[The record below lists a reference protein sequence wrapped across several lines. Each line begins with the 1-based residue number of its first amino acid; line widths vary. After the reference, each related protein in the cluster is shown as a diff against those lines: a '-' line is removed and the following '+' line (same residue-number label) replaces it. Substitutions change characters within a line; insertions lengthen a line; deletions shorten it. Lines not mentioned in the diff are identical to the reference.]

1 MIITV
6 ILNIIVVWLTCRSE
20 KDKITRGAYIAFNIA
35 FFCYSCIGIYT
46 SEIDESFYLSYILS
60 MITMNLCFVLGKRAY
75 RAIFEKK
82 AAPAAN
88 GEAAPGVESLGRID
102 RINDTLTQKASI
114 IRALAIVY
122 ILIRASELVYP
133 EFNLKYLLTGP
144 NLLYENLLETTSA
157 SYHTIFGHMLSTV
170 KTLLLPFAYMYI
182 STKSNKIVLCYF
194 GFDLL
199 CVYLA
204 GHASI
209 GRLAIIQVLIVM
221 CLFFYARSKND
232 AERMRNRVLFIA
244 VGLLSFMIYVF
255 LQNVRSGNVISFSS
269 INPIEAVKSFA
280 KSEFFYPRNY
290 PLAQELYE
298 RGAYQP
304 STFWLWLITLPIPKA
319 FLTIPGVDET
329 TSAIYR
335 VFSYHY
341 FGGHWYYEQGVGG
354 MLISVLGDG
363 IMVYGKY
370 LSFILM
376 IPFAFFLSFYLA
388 FLRRIKYGKLLYYTT
403 FFQFVVSFRPGVQ
416 YALTKINSFVAI
428 LLILFIIRRIQPRF
442 QYVMKE

>member
-6 ILNIIVVWLTCRSE
+6 FLNIVVVLLTCLSE
-20 KDKITRGAYIAFNIA
+20 KNKVTRVTYLAFNLA

-46 SEIDESFYLSYILS
+46 NNIDESFYVSYIVS
-60 MITMNLCFVLGKRAY
+60 MITMNVFFVIGNHTYNAIYEKRTLSGV
-75 RAIFEKK
+75 
-82 AAPAAN
+82 N
-88 GEAAPGVESLGRID
+88 GITVRYNNSTNKID
-102 RINDTLTQKASI
+102 RINDTLTQKSSI
-114 IRALAIVY
+114 IRVLAIVY
-122 ILIRASELVYP
+122 ILIRASELFYP
-133 EFNLKYLLTGP
+133 EFSLKYLFTGP
-144 NLLYENLLETTSA
+144 NLLYGNLLETTRA
-157 SYHTIFGHMLSTV
+157 NYHTIFGHLLSTI

-194 GFDLL
+194 AFDLI
-199 CVYLA
+199 CVYLT

-209 GRLAIIQVLIVM
+209 GRLTVIQVLIVM
-221 CLFFYARSKND
+221 SLFFYSKSKNQ
-232 AERMRNRVLFIA
+232 AERARNRIIVI
-244 VGLLSFMIYVF
+244 VVCILSFMIYVF
-255 LQNVRSGNVISFSS
+255 LQNIRSGNVISFSS
-269 INPIEAVKSFA
+269 INPIEAIKSFA

-290 PLAQELYE
+290 PMAQELYE
-298 RGAYQP
+298 KGAYKS

-335 VFSYHY
+335 VFSYYY
-341 FGGHWYYEQGVGG
+341 FGGHWYYEPGIGG

-370 LSFILM
+370 LSFIIM
-376 IPFAFFLSFYLA
+376 IPFAFFLSFYLS
-388 FLRRIKYGKLLYYTT
+388 FLRRLKYGKLLYYTT

-428 LLILFIIRRIQPRF
+428 VLIIFLIRRIRTNSK
-442 QYVMKE
+442 YVMEE